1 MIIPEK
7 FIEFLVKNNADFFTG
22 VPDSTF
28 KGLTTCFDN
37 GSESFTHLNASN
49 ECEAV
54 GIASGYHLGTGKVPV
69 VYMQNS
75 GLGKTVNP
83 YTSMAAEEVYSIPLL
98 MFVGWRG
105 EPGKKDEPQHKLMGR
120 ITKKLLESLE
130 IKHDILSVDNWENQV
145 LSALSYCRKKSR
157 PFAII
162 IKKGTFAE
170 ASIRKQKSEKKY
182 LPRENIL
189 KIILENAPEDSL
201 FISTTGKTSRE
212 IFEIREN
219 TGTPH
224 DHDFYTVG
232 SMGCASSIA
241 LGVSHGEHLKPVFI
255 IDGDGAALM
264 QLGTFAALGKHGQKK
279 DITHILINNHVH
291 ESTGAQKT
299 ISDTVSFEGIA
310 KNCGYRQVESA
321 QNKNEIV
328 QALNDFRKS
337 KGLKLLVIKSSPGSR
352 PDLGRPTTT
361 PIENK
366 NNFMKAIK
374 NG

>member
-7 FIEFLVKNNADFFTG
+7 FIEFLVENNADFFTG

-37 GSESFTHLNASN
+37 GSESFIHLSASN

-54 GIASGYHLGTGKVPV
+54 GIASGYHLGTGKTPV

-83 YTSMAAEEVYSIPLL
+83 YTSMAAQEVYSIPLL
-98 MFVGWRG
+98 MLVGWRG

-120 ITKKLLESLE
+120 ITEELLETLE
-130 IKHDILSVDNWENQV
+130 IEHNILSSDTWQDQI
-145 LSALSYCRKKSR
+145 LSALSYCKTESR
-157 PFAII
+157 PFAIV
-162 IKKGTFAE
+162 IKKGTFSE
-170 ASIRKQKSEKKY
+170 ASIRKQENDKKY
-182 LPRENIL
+182 LLREDIL
-189 KIILENAPEDSL
+189 TTILENSPENAL

-219 TGTPH
+219 TGTSH
-224 DHDFYTVG
+224 EHDFYTVG

-241 LGVSHGEHLKPVFI
+241 LGVSCGRHSKPVFI

-264 QLGTFAALGKHGQKK
+264 QLGTFAALGRHACEK
-279 DITHILINNHVH
+279 DITHILINNFVH

-299 ISDTVSFEGIA
+299 ISEKVSFEGVA
-310 KNCGYRQVESA
+310 KNCGYKKVASA
-321 QNKNEIV
+321 QTKNEITKT
-328 QALNDFRKS
+328 LFDFRKNT
-337 KGLKLLVIKSSPGSR
+337 GLKLLVIKSSPGSR